1 MKRMICWLLTGLTA
15 LSLCCAPAVTA
26 PTEQI
31 EGSFSP
37 SAITAAPETPEPVV
51 LTPAPTAAPRPTPT
65 AAPTPT
71 DTPVPTDAPTS
82 TPAPTDTP
90 APTPEPRPL
99 VEIVEEMAVYY
110 ARDGKKAMEK
120 VASLLAEMAAADPD
134 AAQKW
139 TEIMDRWRTLDER
152 IKVNHSVLPDGLPD
166 TNELCIVVLGYQL
179 NANGTMKDQL
189 KNRLNVVVKSAKKY
203 PNAWIVC
210 TGGGTAS
217 KKKSAT
223 EAGQM
228 AAYLKKKGVDKARII
243 TEKRSQTTAQNARY
257 TYDILQRDH
266 PEIKY
271 IAIVTGDYH
280 VKVGVL
286 LFEAEAILRAV
297 PGAEPPFTIVSNAA
311 CKTSNKDLSPYFR
324 AGGLIELAGNGKVA
338 HALYYNKYDLKQWP
352 PLS

>member
-1 MKRMICWLLTGLTA
+1 MKRILCLLLTETML
-15 LSLCCAPAVTA
+15 LSLCCCAPGDPA
-26 PTEQI
+26 PKEQ
-31 EGSFSP
+31 EAPP
-37 SAITAAPETPEPVV
+37 SEPLTVSAPEKTPSPAPSFT
-51 LTPAPTAAPRPTPT
+51 LAPTAT
-65 AAPTPT
+65 AAPTCTPT
-71 DTPVPTDAPTS
+71 PSPTATPEPTP
-82 TPAPTDTP
+82 TP
-90 APTPEPRPL
+90 APTPKPRS
-99 VEIVEEMAVYY
+99 VAAIVEEMAVYY
-110 ARDGKKAMEK
+110 ARYGGKAEEK
-120 VASLLAEMAAADPD
+120 VASLLAEIEAFDPGT
-134 AAQKW
+134 AQKW
-139 TEIMDRWRTLDER
+139 REIMDLWRALDER
-152 IKVNHSVLPDGLPD
+152 IEINKGVLPDGLPD

>member
-1 MKRMICWLLTGLTA
+1 MKRILCLLLTGIVL
-15 LSLCCAPAVTA
+15 LSLCCCAPGDPVPAEQDAPASESLTV
-26 PTEQI
+26 
-31 EGSFSP
+31 S
-37 SAITAAPETPEPVV
+37 APEDT
-51 LTPAPTAAPRPTPT
+51 PTPTPNFTLPPAAT
-65 AAPTPT
+65 AAPTCTPT
-71 DTPVPTDAPTS
+71 PSPTATPEPTP
-82 TPAPTDTP
+82 TP
-90 APTPEPRPL
+90 APTPKPRS
-99 VEIVEEMAVYY
+99 VAAIVEEMAVYY
-110 ARDGKKAMEK
+110 ARYGEKAEEK
-120 VASLLAEMAAADPD
+120 VASLLAEMEAFDPET
-134 AAQKW
+134 AQKW
-139 TEIMDRWRTLDER
+139 REIMDLWGTLDER
-152 IKVNHSVLPDGLPD
+152 IEINKGVLPDGLPD
-166 TNELCIVVLGYQL
+166 TNELCIVALGYQL
-179 NANGTMKDQL
+179 NANGSMKDQL
-189 KNRLNVVVKSAKKY
+189 KSRLNVVIKSAKKY

-217 KKKSAT
+217 KKKSVT

-228 AAYLKKKGVDKARII
+228 ATYLKKNGVDKARII

-286 LFEAEAILRAV
+286 LFEAEAILRAA

>member
-1 MKRMICWLLTGLTA
+1 MKRILCLLLTGTML
-15 LSLCCAPAVTA
+15 LSLCCCAPGDPA
-26 PTEQI
+26 PKEQDAP
-31 EGSFSP
+31 P
-37 SAITAAPETPEPVV
+37 SEPLTVSAPEKTP
-51 LTPAPTAAPRPTPT
+51 TPAPSVTLAPTAT
-65 AAPTPT
+65 AAPTCTPT
-71 DTPVPTDAPTS
+71 PSPTATPEPTP
-82 TPAPTDTP
+82 TP
-90 APTPEPRPL
+90 APTPKPRS
-99 VEIVEEMAVYY
+99 VAAIVEEMAVYY
-110 ARDGKKAMEK
+110 ARYGGKAEEK
-120 VASLLAEMAAADPD
+120 VASLLAEIEAFDPGT
-134 AAQKW
+134 AQKW
-139 TEIMDRWRTLDER
+139 REIMDLWRALDER
-152 IKVNHSVLPDGLPD
+152 IEINKGVLPDGLPD

-210 TGGGTAS
+210 TGGGTAA

-286 LFEAEAILRAV
+286 LFEAEAILRAA